1 MPRLEKKTL
10 VACVGN
16 MLLMDE
22 GFGPCMARV
31 LTDFE
36 TACKHFD
43 EEHARFL
50 ASTFREDAP
59 GVQPDDERIC
69 VLDAGTMGLSLLR
82 WLKGYDR
89 LIVIDIIDCK
99 TADIAPGTVLTL
111 TASEMAE
118 NTVMHSL
125 HDLRVVDVLSNAQ
138 LAGINIECTCICV
151 QAENYEPEDFHIG
164 LTPRVE
170 AAIPV
175 VVGALLGELGL
186 LEEE

>member
-1 MPRLEKKTL
+1 MPKTAEKTL
-10 VACVGN
+10 IACVGN

-22 GFGPCMARV
+22 GFGPYMARV
-31 LTDFE
+31 LTDYD

-50 ASTFREDAP
+50 ASTFREDATDP
-59 GVQPDDERIC
+59 GDDERIC
-69 VLDAGTMGLSLLR
+69 VLDAGTMGMSLLR
-82 WLKGYDR
+82 WLRNYDR
-89 LIVIDIIDCK
+89 MIVIDIVDCK
-99 TADIAPGTVLTL
+99 TPDIAPGTVLTL
-111 TASEMAE
+111 TAEEMAE

-125 HDLRVVDVLSNAQ
+125 HDLRVVDVLANAQ
-138 LAGINIECTCICV
+138 LAGVDVSCTCICV

-170 AAIPV
+170 AAIPT

-186 LEEE
+186 LESE